1 MRTTKRACADLHR
14 HLTET
19 GRRNWRPVLRLRDV
33 TSIADETYKA
43 EGTGLE
49 PATPLL
55 GHHISS
61 VAANHSLTLR
71 ISAKYIG
78 TVNYF

>member
-1 MRTTKRACADLHR
+1 MSTTS
-14 HLTET
+14 
-19 GRRNWRPVLRLRDV
+19 
-33 TSIADETYKA
+33 TSIHGRPPSRIGEIGYILATFAAQQRHDGKTGGFRNYFRSLELEA

-61 VAANHSLTLR
+61 VL
-71 ISAKYIG
+71 G
-78 TVNYF
+78 Q

>member
-1 MRTTKRACADLHR
+1 MLLKKKKDHATLGVVD
-14 HLTET
+14 
-19 GRRNWRPVLRLRDV
+19 
-33 TSIADETYKA
+33 SYKA

-61 VAANHSLTLR
+61 WTRRSSV
-71 ISAKYIG
+71 I
-78 TVNYF
+78 V